1 MSERARILI
10 AYAVLYLV
18 WGSTYLAMKF
28 AVQTL
33 PPFSTAA
40 LRFVFS
46 GAFLVAL
53 AAWQR
58 RKDAQ
63 RAPLTRRHVVT
74 AAVTGFF
81 LLVGA
86 NAIVTVSM
94 KTVPSGV
101 GALILAT
108 TPLFMALLS
117 KDFGKKTWAGI
128 VLGLV
133 GIAVLMN
140 PLAGGAGG
148 AGGVDGVDD
157 VVDGGRVPVRGVL
170 LLTWAAFSW
179 ALGSLLPR
187 MFPRHLQAHPASA
200 LHTGLQMLVG
210 AVVLGAAAAATG
222 EVVDVEHTSAA
233 SWGGVLYLA
242 VFGSVVGFSSY
253 GYLLKVEP
261 PSRVASYAYVNPVVA
276 VVVGAVVGGEA
287 VGANVVVA
295 GAFIVGAVVLLHLRR

>member
-1 MSERARILI
+1 VSERARILV
-10 AYAVLYLV
+10 AYAVLYVV

-53 AAWQR
+53 ALWQG
-58 RKDAQ
+58 RKQGDAQ
-63 RAPLTRRHVVT
+63 RVPLTRRHVVT

-128 VLGLV
+128 VLGLC

-140 PLAGGAGG
+140 PFG
-148 AGGVDGVDD
+148 DD
-157 VVDGGRVPVRGVL
+157 VDVDSVPARGVL

-187 MFPRHLQAHPASA
+187 MFPQHLNAHPASA

-210 AVVLGAAAAATG
+210 AVVLGVAAAVTG
-222 EVVDVEHTSAA
+222 EVIDVEHTSAA